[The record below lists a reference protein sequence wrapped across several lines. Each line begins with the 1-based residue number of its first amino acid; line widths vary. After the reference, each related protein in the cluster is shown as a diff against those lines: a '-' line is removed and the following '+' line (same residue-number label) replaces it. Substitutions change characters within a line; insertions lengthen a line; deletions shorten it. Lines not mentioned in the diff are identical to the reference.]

1 MVRNGIEEFWRL
13 RMAKCFLADW
23 WHFTGWVVSA
33 MKGWDGCYHLCAKIK
48 FWGSE
53 TYILLLLLLVDRILL
68 SVRKR
73 SILGWKCTWPRP
85 RINHFCRQNMLRQV
99 FLNDIYIYSVLSAIS
114 VEKVRKI
121 KNIQY
126 FFFKRNCRKNRIAQS
141 WFFFLDCVFFFYLF
155 RVVPFL
161 RKTSTPTTIAGKYVY
176 LRSLSDVNEIPPVY
190 KDTFVGSFQAKAF
203 VCVEHRCH

>member
-1 MVRNGIEEFWRL
+1 MVRTGIEEFWRL

-68 SVRKR
+68 SVRKS

-141 WFFFLDCVFFFYLF
+141 
-155 RVVPFL
+155 
-161 RKTSTPTTIAGKYVY
+161 
-176 LRSLSDVNEIPPVY
+176 
-190 KDTFVGSFQAKAF
+190 
-203 VCVEHRCH
+203 

>member
-68 SVRKR
+68 SVRKS

-99 FLNDIYIYSVLSAIS
+99 FLNDIYIFCSFCNFCWKSKKNKKYTIFLFQEKLQKEQNCPKLVLFPWLCIFFLPIS
-114 VEKVRKI
+114 CSS
-121 KNIQY
+121 
-126 FFFKRNCRKNRIAQS
+126 FFKKNKHSHYNSRQV
-141 WFFFLDCVFFFYLF
+141 C
-155 RVVPFL
+155 
-161 RKTSTPTTIAGKYVY
+161 
-176 LRSLSDVNEIPPVY
+176 IP
-190 KDTFVGSFQAKAF
+190 
-203 VCVEHRCH
+203 